1 MDDFVNSFEI
11 YWPLVDFYSL
21 IFHEYLVKIEVFYL
35 VHYWSQVFNQ
45 FWILNLT
52 IHFFFKV
59 SKKCPL
65 NCSFY
70 KQKST
75 ISPLKINK
83 SIFEKK
89 IQLQTEFQPI
99 VYYLLTYLI
108 RKNLTNH
115 HASSKQKILQTKMLV
130 TCQRFADM
138 FLSGLVW
145 QYSTNQNQYNK
156 DTFKVIATYLQH

>member
-1 MDDFVNSFEI
+1 MNILLKLKCFIF
-11 YWPLVDFYSL
+11 SL
-21 IFHEYLVKIEVFYL
+21 LITSL
-35 VHYWSQVFNQ
+35 QP
-45 FWILNLT
+45 ILNPESNNS
-52 IHFFFKV
+52 FFFKV

-145 QYSTNQNQYNK
+145 QYSTNKNQYDK
-156 DTFKVIATYLQH
+156 YRFKVLATYLQQ